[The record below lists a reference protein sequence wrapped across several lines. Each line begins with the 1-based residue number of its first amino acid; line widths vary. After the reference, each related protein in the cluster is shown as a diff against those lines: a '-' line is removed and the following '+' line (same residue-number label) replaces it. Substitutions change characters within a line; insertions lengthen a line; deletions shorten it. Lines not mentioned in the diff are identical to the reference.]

1 MQCKENLIKIQ
12 DPQSQTE
19 CDTTPGKEYSTE
31 TDSGDTETIKTS
43 AIQKFMLKIL
53 TDDEIVEG
61 LNLLKFKAKEGFQ
74 CDSYISQRLSKIG
87 LNVEPVD
94 IFLSDSRGTRK
105 VVLLM

>member
-1 MQCKENLIKIQ
+1 MIKIQ

-53 TDDEIVEG
+53 TDDEIAEC
-61 LNLLKFKAKEGFQ
+61 LNLL
-74 CDSYISQRLSKIG
+74 SK
-87 LNVEPVD
+87 
-94 IFLSDSRGTRK
+94 GTQSKGRFSMWFIHK
-105 VVLLM
+105 PKII